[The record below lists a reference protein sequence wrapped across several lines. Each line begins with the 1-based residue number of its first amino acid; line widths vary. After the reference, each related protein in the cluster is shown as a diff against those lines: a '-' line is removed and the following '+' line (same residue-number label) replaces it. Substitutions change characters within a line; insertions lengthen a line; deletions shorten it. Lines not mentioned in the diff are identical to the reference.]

1 MSMQCSLF
9 FFFCFL
15 ASLSL
20 SSSSSSSSL
29 FLQSNLINIF
39 LGRLI
44 LLFSLSLFLRCSMDS
59 CMYVNASFL
68 LLLLFIRS
76 LGLVYLDEKHD
87 FILPKISWLASQSV
101 VSG

>member
-1 MSMQCSLF
+1 
-9 FFFCFL
+9 
-15 ASLSL
+15 
-20 SSSSSSSSL
+20 
-29 FLQSNLINIF
+29 
-39 LGRLI
+39 
-44 LLFSLSLFLRCSMDS
+44 MDS